1 MSTEHDIQNSIRL
14 ALSSLGYYTERVN
27 VGAGYLIPKPL
38 MERLKRAVPADL
50 RTQLDKIPY
59 FTTGAVKGRSDISAI
74 KNGRITFIEVKTD
87 VGTAS
92 REQLNFI
99 HQMQE
104 KYGCSAGIA
113 RNVEEA
119 IEICQKTK

>member
-113 RNVEEA
+113 HNVEEA
-119 IEICQKTK
+119 VELCQKTE